1 MNNLVDLKPHE
12 QRPFLNSHRLFKLV
26 IKRMLDNI
34 IELEHQ
40 QLKAEAQKIQERFL
54 AEKEIL
60 KQQLAA
66 ANKAPQEIKVE
77 KADSDSMG
85 LPYYEEDS
93 IEVITKDDLI
103 KEVEHKTKSTRNHDE
118 FLLEVIN
125 EPSPR
130 GKSNSIVS
138 PHSHERGTWIYDSK

>member
-1 MNNLVDLKPHE
+1 
-12 QRPFLNSHRLFKLV
+12 
-26 IKRMLDNI
+26 
-34 IELEHQ
+34 
-40 QLKAEAQKIQERFL
+40 
-54 AEKEIL
+54 
-60 KQQLAA
+60 
-66 ANKAPQEIKVE
+66 
-77 KADSDSMG
+77 MG

-138 PHSHERGTWIYDSK
+138 PHS